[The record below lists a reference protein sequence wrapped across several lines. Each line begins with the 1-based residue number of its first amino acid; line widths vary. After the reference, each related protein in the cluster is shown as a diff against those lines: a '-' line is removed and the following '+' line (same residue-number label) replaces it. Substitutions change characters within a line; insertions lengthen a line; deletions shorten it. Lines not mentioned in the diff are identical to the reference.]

1 MFLKDLFYRFKQN
14 WLKLLSAA
22 LTIIWIFV
30 LLFPLYWLL
39 VSSTKDAS
47 EAMRNPPRLGIVL
60 PKDYTIYLDT
70 TDAEDYDEEDF
81 QYEALVLQWMLS
93 ARNFSINLNSVTVAR
108 VENDKVISTATLNYA
123 TYREVEEDIFVGSV
137 AETLIMNWR
146 VNGSKKYQTMLSIM
160 EEDGYATGLDQ
171 TPNLDMTS
179 ENIKTINRH
188 FDEVM
193 DLLEHANTQKIDAI
207 ASLPPS
213 LCSYYG
219 HQDTISYYKALAKA
233 SKYPVYAYVTPVTMQ
248 HSELYSFAKELSEIE
263 NIAGLKITIPDY
275 FKFALVNQIYGGR
288 LNNLN
293 GPDEMLLCGVSVGA
307 DGGIG
312 TTYNIVPKLPVKIYE
327 SFKKRQYENRAC
339 VPKQVKCFY

>member
-1 MFLKDLFYRFKQN
+1 MFFKDLFYRFKQN

-108 VENDKVISTATLNYA
+108 VESDKVISTATLNYA

-160 EEDGYATGLDQ
+160 EEDGYETGLNR
-171 TPNLDMTS
+171 TPKLSQES
-179 ENIKTINRH
+179 ENIEKIITYFANIMDPDNQTI
-188 FDEVM
+188 
-193 DLLEHANTQKIDAI
+193 TQ
-207 ASLPPS
+207 SER
-213 LCSYYG
+213 
-219 HQDTISYYKALAKA
+219 IS
-233 SKYPVYAYVTPVTMQ
+233 SVQ
-248 HSELYSFAKELSEIE
+248 GEI
-263 NIAGLKITIPDY
+263 I
-275 FKFALVNQIYGGR
+275 
-288 LNNLN
+288 
-293 GPDEMLLCGVSVGA
+293 GVSYKSNFVGMFNNYVA
-307 DGGIG
+307 AYQNKTGKFTFIKYMGNKIG
-312 TTYNIVPKLPVKIYE
+312 
-327 SFKKRQYENRAC
+327 RAH
-339 VPKQVKCFY
+339 V